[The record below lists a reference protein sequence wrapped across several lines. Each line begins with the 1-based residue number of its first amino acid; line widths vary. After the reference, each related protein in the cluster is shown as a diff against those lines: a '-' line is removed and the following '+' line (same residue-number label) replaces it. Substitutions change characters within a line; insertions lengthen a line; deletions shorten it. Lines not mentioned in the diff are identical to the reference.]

1 MVKEILKKYSFLFKY
16 PEENYKE
23 NTKELGEILKNRF
36 PEIYEKYRE
45 FETEIIKTDIDTLRE
60 IYTRTFDLN
69 PSCPPYI
76 GYHLF
81 EDSYKKGE
89 FLVSLKEVYKNCG
102 FEFDEKE
109 LPDHLSIILEF
120 ISFKGFDDEN
130 VKIIIDEGLM
140 LSFDK
145 MRICFKNG
153 KNPYKSLIESLEL
166 LLKKGSIPE
175 IKEKDNH
182 E

>member
-1 MVKEILKKYSFLFKY
+1 MVKEIFKTYSFLFKY

-23 NTKELGEILKNRF
+23 KTEKLGKILKNRF
-36 PEIYEKYRE
+36 SEVYEKYRK
-45 FETEIIKTDIDTLRE
+45 FETEIFKTDIDTLRE

-89 FLVSLKEVYKNCG
+89 FLVKLKGMYKNCG
-102 FEFDEKE
+102 FEFDERE
-109 LPDHLSIILEF
+109 LPDHISVVLEF
-120 ISFKGFDDEN
+120 ISFRDFDNRD
-130 VKIIIDEGLM
+130 VKVIIEEGLM

-153 KNPYKSLIESLEL
+153 NNPYKSLIESLEL

-175 IKEKDNH
+175 IKGKDNH

>member
-1 MVKEILKKYSFLFKY
+1 MVGDLLIKYSFLFKY
-16 PEENYKE
+16 PEENYRE
-23 NTKELGEILKNRF
+23 RVFELGEILKSSF
-36 PEIYEKYRE
+36 PETYEKYRE
-45 FETEIIKTDIDTLRE
+45 FETEIARTDIDTLRE

-89 FLVSLKEVYKNCG
+89 FLVKLKEVYKTCG
-102 FEFDEKE
+102 FKFDERE

-120 ISFKGFDDEN
+120 ISFKDFDDDN
-130 VKIIIDEGLM
+130 VRTIINEGLF

-153 KNPYKSLIESLEL
+153 KNHYKSLIESLEI
-166 LLKKGSIPE
+166 LLKKE
-175 IKEKDNH
+175 VKQ
-182 E
+182 